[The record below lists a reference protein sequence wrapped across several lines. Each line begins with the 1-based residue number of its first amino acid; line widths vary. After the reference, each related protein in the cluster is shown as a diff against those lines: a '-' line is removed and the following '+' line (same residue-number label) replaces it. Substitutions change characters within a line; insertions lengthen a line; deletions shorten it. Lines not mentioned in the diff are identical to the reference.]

1 MTKTIN
7 NESLIQ
13 PSIDTLL
20 TKVENKYVLAL
31 LASKRARELFDGED
45 ALIDEYY
52 INNVTTAINEIDQE
66 KVNYSRTEESQ
77 QAMLDKD
84 TIL

>member
-1 MTKTIN
+1 M
-7 NESLIQ
+7 S
-13 PSIDTLL
+13 
-20 TKVENKYVLAL
+20 LAL
-31 LASKRARELFDGED
+31 WHQNVQGNYLIGED

-66 KVNYSRTEESQ
+66 KVNYTHTEESQ
-77 QAMLDKD
+77 QAMIDKD

>member
-31 LASKRARELFDGED
+31 LASKRA
-45 ALIDEYY
+45 
-52 INNVTTAINEIDQE
+52 QE
-66 KVNYSRTEESQ
+66 NYLTG
-77 QAMLDKD
+77 K
-84 TIL
+84 TH

>member
-66 KVNYSRTEESQ
+66 KVNYSRTDESE
-77 QAMLDKD
+77 QAMIDED

>member
-45 ALIDEYY
+45 ALINEYY

-66 KVNYSRTEESQ
+66 KVNYSRTDETE
-77 QAMLDKD
+77 QAMIEKD